1 MRAPTAPGSYDDYAQ
16 QRVTAKLNTLRRT
29 HGLSLGGIAAAISR
43 ERNIE
48 FHREYMTRLRTGK
61 LSAPL
66 IAVVVDWIIAH
77 HDPKFLEKL
86 TPDAIFSEIGASSRD
101 FYFHLSQMENYDS
114 WEESVLKAFE
124 GVYIAAPE
132 NDLNTYLTMPL
143 VRHYFG
149 EVEAGR
155 MQYGRGQAPRSND
168 IKQFIQQRS
177 ILILRATAAGY
188 YHAAEFP
195 YSLLF
200 PPAFQTL
207 DIKMVHEGIGIASG
221 NSIRIFLRDCL
232 TRVGRSHSILIHPRG
247 YNENANPHGL
257 RLYTGGPV
265 RKAARAIW
273 SVWAPEDIERMKGE
287 HAAELAMDYY
297 LIGNTQTEVSPLPS
311 AKNSVNMT
319 FTQDYLYWR
328 KPENFLRHP
337 EFHLLRPDAVG
348 AEEIEKVIANPLAAG
363 VLV

>member
-16 QRVTAKLNTLRRT
+16 QRIIAKLNALRRS
-29 HGLSLGGIAAAISR
+29 HGLSLGGIAAAISK

-48 FHREYMTRLRTGK
+48 FHREYMTRLRSGK

-86 TPDAIFSEIGASSRD
+86 TPDAIFSEIGASARD
-101 FYFHLSQMENYDS
+101 FYFHLSKMENYDT

-132 NDLNTYLTMPL
+132 NDLNSYLTMPQA
-143 VRHYFG
+143 REYF
-149 EVEAGR
+149 EIMEAGR
-155 MQYGRGQAPRSND
+155 GFYDHPPIPRSYD
-168 IKQFIQQRS
+168 TKQFIRQHS

-188 YHAAEFP
+188 YHAAEFA

-200 PPAFQTL
+200 PPQFQTL
-207 DIKMVHEGIGIASG
+207 DAKMVHEGIGIASG

-232 TRVGRSHSILIHPRG
+232 TRVGRSHSILIQ
-247 YNENANPHGL
+247 PHGRNQDPHL
-257 RLYTGGPV
+257 RGV
-265 RKAARAIW
+265 RLHAGEAVRTAAHAFW
-273 SVWAPEDIERMKGE
+273 STWDIEDIVRLKRE
-287 HAAELAMDYY
+287 HIAELKMGYY
-297 LIGNTQTEVSPLPS
+297 LVGNSQTEISPLS
-311 AKNSVNMT
+311 TARNTVNRT
-319 FTQDYLYWR
+319 YTLDTIYRRKPKDFLR
-328 KPENFLRHP
+328 KPEL
-337 EFHLLRPDAVG
+337 HLLRPDVIRI
-348 AEEIEKVIANPLAAG
+348 EEIEKIIENPLAVR